1 MKTCH
6 DGLGITEKQWNIS
19 LNYLIATLD
28 KFKVPEKEK
37 NEVIGAI
44 AAFKRKYCAKTIMT
58 MR

>member
-6 DGLGITEKQWNIS
+6 DGLGITEEQWNIS
-19 LNYLIATLD
+19 LNYLIAAVD

-44 AAFKRKYCAKTIMT
+44 AVFKRKYCAKTK
-58 MR
+58 